1 MKKFIKGTIILA
13 LFLYVIAFFVYC
25 SAFIFAGV
33 REVLNNIGFGFLAT
47 GFFLWV
53 VDVILIFNNKKN
65 E

>member
-25 SAFIFAGV
+25 SAFIFEGS